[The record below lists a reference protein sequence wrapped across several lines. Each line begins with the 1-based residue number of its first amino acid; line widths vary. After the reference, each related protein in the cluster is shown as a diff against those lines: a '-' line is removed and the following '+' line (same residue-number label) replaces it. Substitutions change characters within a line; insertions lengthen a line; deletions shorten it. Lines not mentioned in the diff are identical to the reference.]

1 MAAPMPTF
9 EEQIQAMRSWFESPR
24 FKGIKRL
31 FTPREVVEQRGTIRD
46 EHSVARDSAAAFH
59 ARLRQLFETRKC
71 MTSFGPYSPG
81 EAVAMKRMGIEGIYV
96 GGWATSAKGSADE
109 DPGPDLASYPLSRVP
124 DEAKAIVRALLA
136 ADRNEF
142 HARTRM
148 TEEQRKANPP
158 VDFRPFIIADADTGH
173 GGDAHVR
180 NLVRRFVEAGVPG
193 YHIEDQKPGVKK
205 CGHQGGKVLVSED
218 EQIKRLSAARFQL
231 DIMQVSG
238 IIVARTD
245 AESATLLD
253 GRTDERDQPFILGAT
268 NPEVPTFRVAFLSI
282 LRALHGRGVA
292 ELTGYQLYAVSDAEY
307 AAADA
312 WMTRSGLAKLYDDS
326 VKLYEI

>member
-1 MAAPMPTF
+1 MSTPKPTF
-9 EEQIQAMRSWFESPR
+9 DEQVAEMRRWFESPR
-24 FKGIKRL
+24 FSGLQRL
-31 FTPREVVEQRGTIRD
+31 YTAREVVEQRGTIRD
-46 EHSVARDSAAAFH
+46 EHSVAHDAAAAFH
-59 ARLRQLFETRKC
+59 ARLRELFLAKKC

-124 DEAKAIVRALLA
+124 DEARSIVRALLA
-136 ADRNEF
+136 ADRNDF

-148 TEEQRKANPP
+148 SEAQREANPP

-180 NLVRRFVEAGVPG
+180 NLIRRFVEAGVPG

-205 CGHQGGKVLVSED
+205 CGHQGGKVLVAED
-218 EQIKRLSAARFQL
+218 EQIKRISAARFQL
-231 DIMQVSG
+231 DIMQVPG
-238 IIVARTD
+238 ILVARTD

-268 NPEVPTFRVAFLSI
+268 NLAVPSFRIAFLA
-282 LRALHGRGVA
+282 LLKGLHGRGIA
-292 ELTGYQLYAVSDAEY
+292 ELTGYRLYAIGEDEY
-307 AAADA
+307 AAADK
-312 WMTRSGLAKLYDDS
+312 WLARAGVAALFDPA
-326 VKLYEI
+326 L